1 MDTKSRI
8 NLYNGFF
15 KFIAVL
21 FIIAGMSAITLNISN
36 PGSLESV
43 AVFIEGDSYYNSKV
57 YYDTQEIADMIGP
70 LKFSEKNSED
80 GWNYYPDD
88 EARASMQGRL
98 DDYIKKG
105 YRYLVTS
112 DGRTVLQDGIIPEI
126 SQQSNLESGYIVNEF
141 GQSYMENGAY
151 KDVMIKV
158 AVPKQI
164 LAEQGYDMSP
174 DSPEGRIIFYST
186 VAGIGAILAGA
197 LWLMIFAGQG
207 KKGDEVII
215 RLYDRVYFDI
225 LLVTT
230 FFVELGFG
238 AGFIVL
244 YKNIIDESANAEVI
258 VTLLWL
264 LSALFVLYNIY
275 FVTNFAKRVKRK
287 ELLRYTLVFRSLA
300 WMKSLFRT
308 VLKFFRRRAMNM
320 RTAINSLM
328 GEKLAKRHFRWIVL
342 VMTVLLVNLALSAAM
357 GPLWAILTYPVIV
370 FYLLRPAAKE
380 IKDFSEMARG
390 VREIRNGNLGHKIP
404 FASCRE
410 LSEVIDDINNIAE
423 GFDKAVQ
430 GAVKAEKM
438 KSELITN
445 VSHDLK
451 TPLTSIIGYVDLL
464 EGTDNLP
471 DEARDYVAVI
481 KKKSERLKNIIS
493 DLFDLS
499 KSTSGNAEL
508 EMEKLDMKKLM
519 EQTLADMS
527 DAIESSGRSIRQTLP
542 EKPVMITGD
551 GKKLYRVFQNIIDNA
566 LKYSLENTRI
576 FVTLREKDGR
586 AIAEIKNTSAY
597 ELDFSETE
605 ITERF
610 TRGDRSRATE
620 GSGLGLSIARSFTSA
635 CNGDFR
641 VILDGDQFKVIIEFD
656 TVK

>member
-15 KFIAVL
+15 KFIAVIL
-21 FIIAGMSAITLNISN
+21 IIAGMSAITLNISN

-43 AVFIEGDSYYNSKV
+43 AVFIEGESYYNSKV
-57 YYDTQEIADMIGP
+57 YYDTQEISDMIGP
-70 LKFSEKNSED
+70 LKFSEKNSVD

-88 EARASMQGRL
+88 ETRASMQGRL
-98 DDYIKKG
+98 DDYLKKG
-105 YRYLVTS
+105 YRYLVIS
-112 DGRTVLQDGIIPEI
+112 EGRTVLQDGMIPEI
-126 SQQSNLESGYIVNEF
+126 SPQSNLESIYIVNEF
-141 GQSYMENGAY
+141 VQSYKENGTY
-151 KDVMIKV
+151 KDVTIKV

-207 KKGDEVII
+207 KKGDEVSI
-215 RLYDRVYFDI
+215 RFYDRVYFDI
-225 LLVTT
+225 LLVIT
-230 FFVELGFG
+230 FFAEFGFG
-238 AGFIVL
+238 AGFIMI
-244 YKNIIDESANAEVI
+244 YQGIIDKAANEEVI
-258 VTLLWL
+258 ITLLWL

-275 FVTNFAKRVKRK
+275 FVTNFAKRIKRK

-300 WMKSLFRT
+300 WMKSLLRSA
-308 VLKFFRRRAMNM
+308 LKFFRRRAMNI
-320 RTAINSLM
+320 RTVTNGLM

-342 VMTVLLVNLALSAAM
+342 VMTVLLGNLALSAAM
-357 GPLWAILTYPVIV
+357 GPLWALLTYPVIV

-410 LSEVIDDINNIAE
+410 LSEVIDDINNIAD

-464 EGTDNLP
+464 EGTENLP

-576 FVTLREKDGR
+576 FVTLKEKDGR

-610 TRGDRSRATE
+610 SRGDRSRATE
-620 GSGLGLSIARSFTSA
+620 GSGLGLSIARSFTNA
-635 CNGDFR
+635 CNGYLR

>member
-98 DDYIKKG
+98 DDYLKKG

-126 SQQSNLESGYIVNEF
+126 SQQSNLESRYIVNEF

-225 LLVTT
+225 FLVIT
-230 FFVELGFG
+230 FFAELGFG

-308 VLKFFRRRAMNM
+308 VLKFFRRRVVNI

-370 FYLLRPAAKE
+370 FYLLRPASKE

-527 DAIESSGRSIRQTLP
+527 DAIEASGRSIRQTLP

>member
-1 MDTKSRI
+1 M
-8 NLYNGFF
+8 
-15 KFIAVL
+15 
-21 FIIAGMSAITLNISN
+21 
-36 PGSLESV
+36 
-43 AVFIEGDSYYNSKV
+43 
-57 YYDTQEIADMIGP
+57 
-70 LKFSEKNSED
+70 
-80 GWNYYPDD
+80 
-88 EARASMQGRL
+88 
-98 DDYIKKG
+98 
-105 YRYLVTS
+105 
-112 DGRTVLQDGIIPEI
+112 IPEI
-126 SQQSNLESGYIVNEF
+126 SQQSNLESRYIVNEF

-308 VLKFFRRRAMNM
+308 VLKFFRIRVVNI

-380 IKDFSEMARG
+380 IRDFSEMARG

>member
-1 MDTKSRI
+1 MDTKSKI

-15 KFIAVL
+15 KFIAVI

-57 YYDTQEIADMIGP
+57 FYDTQEIADMIGP
-70 LKFSEKNSED
+70 LKFSEKNSVD

-88 EARASMQGRL
+88 EARASMQIRL
-98 DDYIKKG
+98 DEYLKKG
-105 YRYLVTS
+105 YRYLVIS
-112 DGRTVLQDGIIPEI
+112 EGRTVLQDGMIPEI
-126 SQQSNLESGYIVNEF
+126 SEQSNLESRYIVNEF
-141 GQSYMENGAY
+141 GQSYIKNGAY

-164 LAEQGYDMSP
+164 LAEQGYYMSP

-186 VAGIGAILAGA
+186 LAGIGAILAGA

-207 KKGDEVII
+207 KKNDEVII

-230 FFVELGFG
+230 FFAELGFG

-264 LSALFVLYNIY
+264 LSAMFVLYNIY
-275 FVTNFAKRVKRK
+275 FVTNFAKRIKRK

-300 WMKSLFRT
+300 WMKSLFRAG
-308 VLKFFRRRAMNM
+308 LKFFRRRVMSI

-342 VMTVLLVNLALSAAM
+342 VMTVLLGNLALSAAM

-410 LSEVIDDINNIAE
+410 LSEVIDDINNIAD

-527 DAIESSGRSIRQTLP
+527 DAIESSGRSIRQTLS

-620 GSGLGLSIARSFTSA
+620 GSGLGLSIARSFTNA

>member
-21 FIIAGMSAITLNISN
+21 FIIAGMSTITLNISN

-98 DDYIKKG
+98 DDYLKKG

-112 DGRTVLQDGIIPEI
+112 DGRTVLQDGMIPEI
-126 SQQSNLESGYIVNEF
+126 SQQSNLESRYIVNEF

-164 LAEQGYDMSP
+164 LAEQGYDMNP

-308 VLKFFRRRAMNM
+308 VLKFFRRRVVNI

-380 IKDFSEMARG
+380 IKDFSQMARG

-404 FASCRE
+404 FYDSYM
-410 LSEVIDDINNIAE
+410 I
-423 GFDKAVQ
+423 
-430 GAVKAEKM
+430 
-438 KSELITN
+438 
-445 VSHDLK
+445 
-451 TPLTSIIGYVDLL
+451 
-464 EGTDNLP
+464 
-471 DEARDYVAVI
+471 
-481 KKKSERLKNIIS
+481 
-493 DLFDLS
+493 
-499 KSTSGNAEL
+499 
-508 EMEKLDMKKLM
+508 
-519 EQTLADMS
+519 MS
-527 DAIESSGRSIRQTLP
+527 
-542 EKPVMITGD
+542 
-551 GKKLYRVFQNIIDNA
+551 
-566 LKYSLENTRI
+566 
-576 FVTLREKDGR
+576 
-586 AIAEIKNTSAY
+586 
-597 ELDFSETE
+597 
-605 ITERF
+605 
-610 TRGDRSRATE
+610 
-620 GSGLGLSIARSFTSA
+620 
-635 CNGDFR
+635 
-641 VILDGDQFKVIIEFD
+641 
-656 TVK
+656 

>member
-21 FIIAGMSAITLNISN
+21 FIIAGMSAVTLNISN

-98 DDYIKKG
+98 DDYLKKG

-225 LLVTT
+225 FLVIT
-230 FFVELGFG
+230 FFAELGFG

-308 VLKFFRRRAMNM
+308 VLKFFRRRVVNI

-542 EKPVMITGD
+542 VKPVMITRD

-635 CNGDFR
+635 CNGDSR

>member
-1 MDTKSRI
+1 MKI

-15 KFIAVL
+15 KFIAVI

-36 PGSLESV
+36 QGSLESV
-43 AVFIEGDSYYNSKV
+43 AVFIEGESYYNSKV

-70 LKFSEKNSED
+70 LKFSEKNSEG

-88 EARASMQGRL
+88 EARASMQANL
-98 DDYIKKG
+98 DEYLKKG

-112 DGRTVLQDGIIPEI
+112 DGRTVLEDGIIPGI
-126 SQQSNLESGYIVNEF
+126 SPQSNLESRYIVNEF

-151 KDVMIKV
+151 KDVTIKV
-158 AVPKQI
+158 AVPKQM
-164 LAEQGYDMSP
+164 LTEQGYHMNP

-207 KKGDEVII
+207 KKGDDVSI

-225 LLVTT
+225 LLVIT
-230 FFVELGFG
+230 FFAELGFG
-238 AGFIVL
+238 AGFILL
-244 YKNIIDESANAEVI
+244 YQGIIDKAANEEVI
-258 VTLLWL
+258 ITLLWL
-264 LSALFVLYNIY
+264 LSALFVIYNIY
-275 FVTNFAKRVKRK
+275 FVTNFAKRIKRK

-300 WMKSLFRT
+300 WMKSLFRA
-308 VLKFFRRRAMNM
+308 VLEFFRIRAMNI

-328 GEKLAKRHFRWIVL
+328 GEKLSKRYTRWIIL
-342 VMTVLLVNLALSAAM
+342 VMAVLLINLVFSAAG
-357 GPLWAILTYPVIV
+357 GPLWAIVTYPVIV
-370 FYLLRPAAKE
+370 FYLLKPAAKE
-380 IKDFSEMARG
+380 IKDFSQMAKG
-390 VREIRNGNLGHKIP
+390 VRELRNGNLGQKIP

-464 EGTDNLP
+464 EGTEGMP
-471 DEARDYVAVI
+471 AEARDYIAVI
-481 KKKSERLKNIIS
+481 KKKSYRLKNIIS

-499 KSTSGNAEL
+499 KSTSGNFEL
-508 EMEKLDMKKLM
+508 EMEKLDMKKLI

-527 DAIESSGRSIRQTLP
+527 DSIETSGRTIRQSLP
-542 EKPVMITGD
+542 ENPLMILGD
-551 GKKLYRVFQNIIDNA
+551 GKKLYRVFQNVIDNA
-566 LKYSLENTRI
+566 IKYSMDNTRI
-576 FVTLREKDGR
+576 FINLYEKDNR
-586 AIAEIKNTSAY
+586 AFAEIKNIAAY

-610 TRGDRSRATE
+610 TRGDKNRATE
-620 GSGLGLSIARSFTSA
+620 GNGLGLSIAKSFTNA

-641 VILDGDQFKVIIEFD
+641 VTIDGDQFKVTIEFN
-656 TVK
+656 TLRENM